1 MFINF
6 HRTKIYIFN
15 IEYFL
20 HFLLLPFS
28 ECKIA
33 ACSAQI
39 ERILVPHGYEQF
51 EIVELILPHIIELL
65 TTESTSILASWF
77 LFDKAAIAL
86 GRNLSQKYLLEPI
99 LKLYDPESDDH
110 VKYNSSDSSMKSLNG
125 LSFKSRKT
133 IKLYHHSFLLRLIVR
148 FGLNCFLNN
157 FVPPL
162 IEAIGG
168 CREIIRDHH
177 RNNHDSSRISTS
189 TKHSKKS
196 LTFTQ
201 EGMEQMVP
209 KKSSESDEMFSF
221 ENESD
226 DLQKS
231 VNIHLTDTSS
241 DNDVDRFE
249 TNSND
254 GDFILIVLNKIK

>member
-1 MFINF
+1 M
-6 HRTKIYIFN
+6 
-15 IEYFL
+15 YFEL
-20 HFLLLPFS
+20 VFS

-39 ERILVPHGYEQF
+39 ERILAPRGYEQF
-51 EIVELILPHIIELL
+51 DIVELILPHIIDLL
-65 TTESTSILASWF
+65 KTESTSILASWF
-77 LFDKAAIAL
+77 LFDKVAIAL
-86 GRNLSQKYLLEPI
+86 GQNLTRKYLLEPI
-99 LKLYDPESDDH
+99 LKLYDPESDER
-110 VKYNSSDSSMKSLNG
+110 VTYSSFDSSMKFSNG

-168 CREIIRDHH
+168 CRESHQTLDCYRHH
-177 RNNHDSSRISTS
+177 NSSHISTS
-189 TKHSKKS
+189 TKHSKKIP
-196 LTFTQ
+196 FTDD
-201 EGMEQMVP
+201 GMEQIVS
-209 KKSSESDEMFSF
+209 KKTNEDEMFTF

-226 DLQKS
+226 DLQKTRA
-231 VNIHLTDTSS
+231 NFHLTDTSS
-241 DNDVDRFE
+241 DNDVDNIE

-254 GDFILIVLNKIK
+254 GNFFSAFNTV

>member
-1 MFINF
+1 MKF
-6 HRTKIYIFN
+6 
-15 IEYFL
+15 FL
-20 HFLLLPFS
+20 KQTSNSNGNHFLFS

-51 EIVELILPHIIELL
+51 DTVELILPHIVRLL

-77 LFDKAAIAL
+77 IFDKAAVAL
-86 GRNLSQKYLLEPI
+86 GQNLTQKYLLEPI
-99 LKLYDPESDDH
+99 LKLYDPESDDK
-110 VKYNSSDSSMKSLNG
+110 VKYSSFDSSLKSSSG

-168 CREIIRDHH
+168 CKEIYNHTLDHY
-177 RNNHDSSRISTS
+177 RPQHDNSNISTS
-189 TKHSKKS
+189 TKHSKRNLKMS
-196 LTFTQ
+196 TTFTD
-201 EGMEQMVP
+201 EGIEQMVS
-209 KKSSESDEMFSF
+209 KKASESDEMFTF
-221 ENESD
+221 ENEYD

-231 VNIHLTDTSS
+231 TVNVHLTDTSS
-241 DNDVDRFE
+241 DNDVDRFD

-254 GDFILIVLNKIK
+254 GT